1 VRFARLLGAMPQP
14 KPLENFR
21 QMKNGDIVSLRDRPG
36 LWVYA
41 GSRPGEIPPLTQ
53 AKFINTL
60 NHAITCGIAM
70 ATPISSPVFSP
81 GDVVKFHD
89 GTAIVESDG
98 ADSVVLTYNRHVAVP
113 PRGFYG
119 EYFEHECRATAP
131 RAELVRSNI
140 SKFTGEAQ

>member
-1 VRFARLLGAMPQP
+1 MRI
-14 KPLENFR
+14 
-21 QMKNGDIVSLRDRPG
+21 GDIVRLAGRDG
-36 LWVYA
+36 LWIHA
-41 GSRPGEIPPLTQ
+41 GARPGEIPPLTQ

-60 NHAITCGIAM
+60 NQAITIGLAM
-70 ATPISSPVFSP
+70 ATPVMSPTFTA

-89 GTAIVESDG
+89 GTAIVEADG

-119 EYFEHECRATAP
+119 EYFEHEGRATAP

-140 SKFTGEAQ
+140 SKFVNQEN